1 MFMLQN
7 SDKFIKSNI
16 HMSGYA
22 YYNKVLRPKSDDVV
36 FIIEKSLPEFK
47 KLLNLPKGLAFR
59 VAPIKAKRTRGVYIV
74 GDKLVEIDPRQKAVD
89 AFTTL
94 AHELVHAE
102 QYHEGRLKIEYLR
115 GHGQVHMWN
124 GEFVTNKGST
134 YQAYRD
140 QPWEKEAFERQ
151 EILFKEVSRILDSKC
166 P

>member
-1 MFMLQN
+1 
-7 SDKFIKSNI
+7 
-16 HMSGYA
+16 MSGYA
-22 YYNKVLRPKSDDVV
+22 YYNKVLRPKADLVIL
-36 FIIEKSLPEFK
+36 IIQKTLPEFK
-47 KLLNLPKGLAFR
+47 KLLNLPNGLTFR
-59 VAPIKAKRTRGVYIV
+59 VAPIKAKRTRGVYVV
-74 GDKLVEIDPRQKAVD
+74 GERLVEIDPRQRATDVL
-89 AFTTL
+89 TTI

-151 EILFKEVSRILDSKC
+151 VTIAEEVGRILDSK
-166 P
+166 